1 MMVSPH
7 KHEILAITTLTT
19 QFFLNWRRLTESQV
33 QKHRQRQWSLG
44 GCVAKSALNPPV
56 RRACGGNQNR
66 QWLPFH
72 QLTHWNHIN
81 PQGVTVPSGI
91 LYYKWREIHIAAL
104 VRQQEQA
111 KAPYRCKK
119 KKTASRAVDTK
130 QMLFLCLLPLYK
142 SIQNKG
148 PSFDLSS
155 ACSIQPWE
163 VSKPNNLI
171 RAARIPRAEWQID
184 LPIKQQKASIKPR
197 LLTWNKEKREATE
210 VEDQ

>member
-7 KHEILAITTLTT
+7 KHEILAITTLMT

-111 KAPYRCKK
+111 KAPHRCKK
-119 KKTASRAVDTK
+119 KKKRGLQGCGHKTDAFPLPTATLQVHTK
-130 QMLFLCLLPLYK
+130 QGTVIWSEFCL
-142 SIQNKG
+142 
-148 PSFDLSS
+148 
-155 ACSIQPWE
+155 
-163 VSKPNNLI
+163 
-171 RAARIPRAEWQID
+171 
-184 LPIKQQKASIKPR
+184 
-197 LLTWNKEKREATE
+197 
-210 VEDQ
+210 

>member
-119 KKTASRAVDTK
+119 KKRPPGLWT
-130 QMLFLCLLPLYK
+130 
-142 SIQNKG
+142 QNRC
-148 PSFDLSS
+148 FSS
-155 ACSIQPWE
+155 AYCHFTSPY
-163 VSKPNNLI
+163 KTRDRHLI
-171 RAARIPRAEWQID
+171 WV
-184 LPIKQQKASIKPR
+184 LLVASNPGR
-197 LLTWNKEKREATE
+197 WASQTT
-210 VEDQ
+210 